1 MWTVGVS
8 VRAKGHLSAEL
19 KEALCQPSLGS
30 GRKRKKRGS
39 PLSAE
44 EEKGYCVLLPVAERL
59 HPTVSKSRLTRVAQN
74 SIRLCQDL
82 IQVISIQSANLWA
95 VWE

>member
-39 PLSAE
+39 LSE

-82 IQVISIQSANLWA
+82 IQVFSIQSANLWA